1 MSVAVSSQLRRR
13 TSVAKMPQS
22 TNEFSGIELQ
32 HCDRSPTATPA
43 QTRSGSPMR
52 GTPMPHTVIEAVRFM
67 NDLHETAEKDA
78 PEKLFTVTPGKAMAS
93 VGQLD
98 GSEGVSKATKMK
110 FLAVYFFFNLS
121 LTLYNKAVM
130 IQVCLPFIRSGFL
143 HLPSL

>member
-1 MSVAVSSQLRRR
+1 MSVAGSSQFRRR
-13 TSVAKMPQS
+13 TSVDKMPQS

-52 GTPMPHTVIEAVRFM
+52 RTLMPHTATETLRFM
-67 NDLHETAEKDA
+67 SDLHAVAGKNA
-78 PEKLFTVTPGKAMAS
+78 PKKLFTVTLGKAMAS

-98 GSEGVSKATKMK
+98 GSEGVSTATKMK
-110 FLAVYFFFNLS
+110 FLAIYFFFNLG

-130 IQVCLPFIRSGFL
+130 IQVGLPFIRSSFL
-143 HLPSL
+143 RLPSL